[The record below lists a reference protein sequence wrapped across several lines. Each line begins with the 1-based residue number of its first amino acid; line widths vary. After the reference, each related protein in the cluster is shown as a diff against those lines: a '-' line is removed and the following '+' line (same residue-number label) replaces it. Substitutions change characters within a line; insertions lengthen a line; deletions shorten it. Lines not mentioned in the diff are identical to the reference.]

1 MEQQPLVS
9 VLMGVYQI
17 EGLAQFP
24 VMMESLLNQSYE
36 KIEILICNDG
46 STDATGVILKD
57 WAVRDARIRILTH
70 EKNQGLA
77 AALNTCM
84 TVMRGSL
91 LARQDADDISHPTRL
106 AKQAAFLQKHSEIH
120 FVGTNVSLCDH
131 QGMWGQR
138 RLPAFP
144 RREDFLFCSPFVH
157 GSVMFRAEA
166 LRTAQGYR
174 VRRCTC
180 RTEDYDL
187 FMRMYALGMRGANL
201 QENLYNYREDRAN
214 MDKRKYRYRVNE
226 AFVRYQGFWK
236 LGLLP
241 QGLPYV
247 MKPLLV
253 GLIPIRCLF
262 WLKCRL
268 HIFQKTAGEPPCQT

>member
-9 VLMGVYQI
+9 ILMGVYQI

-24 VMMESLLNQSYE
+24 VMMESLLNQSYK

-46 STDATGVILKD
+46 STDATGIILEG
-57 WAVRDARIRILTH
+57 WAVRDVRIRILTH

-84 TVMRGSL
+84 RAVRGSL
-91 LARQDADDISHPTRL
+91 LARQDADDVSYPTRL
-106 AKQAAFLQKHSEIH
+106 AKQVAFLQEHKEIQ
-120 FVGTNVSLCDH
+120 FVGTNINLCDH
-131 QGMWGQR
+131 RGVWGQR
-138 RLPAFP
+138 QLPVFP
-144 RREDFLFCSPFVH
+144 HREDFLFGSPFVH
-157 GSVMFRAEA
+157 GSVMFRAQA
-166 LRTAQGYR
+166 LHKADGYR
-174 VRRCTC
+174 VSRSTC

-187 FMRMYALGMRGANL
+187 FMRMYALGMQGANL
-201 QENLYNYREDRAN
+201 QENLYDYREDREN
-214 MDKRKYRYRVNE
+214 MAKRKYHYRVNE
-226 AFVRYQGFWK
+226 AIIRCQGFWK

-241 QGLPYV
+241 QGILYV
-247 MKPLLV
+247 IKPLLV

-268 HIFQKTAGEPPCQT
+268 HIFQKATGDPPCQT